1 MLIKV
6 SRSGTFRPFHDQRY
20 KTFAKSRLRND
31 WDMFTF
37 MFQNKK
43 NKYQYFYFKC
53 VLLVDEGGEDEQMR
67 I

>member
-37 MFQNKK
+37 MFQNKN
-43 NKYQYFYFKC
+43 NKYQYFFKW
-53 VLLVDEGGEDEQMR
+53 VLLVDKGGEDE
-67 I
+67 

>member
-6 SRSGTFRPFHDQRY
+6 SRSGTFRPFHDRRY

-37 MFQNKK
+37 TFQNKN
-43 NKYQYFYFKC
+43 NKYQYFFKW
-53 VLLVDEGGEDEQMR
+53 VLLVDEGGENE
-67 I
+67 